1 MSRCLDLAYTI
12 HAYNPQSSGTVP
24 LPKKEEHKL
33 GGACFVELESLAE
46 LGRLSCAL
54 ERAPF
59 PLFAFKQGS
68 LTRIAA
74 QADLFMG
81 TPIFYFFDSDRT
93 GEFLAYRNSGD
104 GEDVQLVSTANNAS
118 YLYAPVIRINK
129 MPSPLTPKKDFEDK
143 FMSVEVQDL
152 PSLVKVGTYKML
164 FEEPPLP
171 LFAFRNSD
179 GWIIGTFARIDDYE
193 EASIFFYARTRE
205 EPQSGFVR
213 YAPDKLS
220 ETSFVRKTDEHGF
233 YYIKVVR
240 LSQQHPLVQF

>member
-1 MSRCLDLAYTI
+1 
-12 HAYNPQSSGTVP
+12 
-24 LPKKEEHKL
+24 LPKKEEYKV
-33 GGACFVELESLAE
+33 GGACFVELDSLVE

-59 PLFAFKQGS
+59 PLFAFKHGGS
-68 LTRIAA
+68 VRIAA
-74 QADLFMG
+74 QADLYMG
-81 TPIFYFFDSDRT
+81 TPIFYFFDSEKA

-104 GEDVQLVSTANNAS
+104 GEDVQLVASANNAS

-129 MPSPLTPKKDFEDK
+129 MPPALSPKKDFQDK

-171 LFAFRNSD
+171 LFAFKNGE

-193 EASIFFYARTRE
+193 EASIFFYAKMEDQPR
-205 EPQSGFVR
+205 SGFVK
-213 YAPDKLS
+213 YSPDKLA
-220 ETSFVRKTDEHGF
+220 ETSFVKKTDEHGF

-240 LSQQHPLVQF
+240 LMQAHPLVQF